1 MLLLP
6 YPPISSVLDSA
17 PKSHSNYIWFV
28 YSHAYSSVAT
38 AQQPSACSIHV
49 PNVVGSTLPSDARF
63 SAPKLRKCPS
73 TAVSRIN
80 QYASSVA
87 NWLVWINSSE
97 SKSSGLHPD
106 KPRLL
111 YGANFLR
118 LSNSAANSAG
128 HILKE
133 TWKLLFDA
141 IGGGATAVIP
151 PTLYA
156 GVIRQLH

>member
-1 MLLLP
+1 MPLLS

-28 YSHAYSSVAT
+28 YSYAYSSVAT

-87 NWLVWINSSE
+87 NWLVWIESSE
-97 SKSSGLHPD
+97 SEVTGLFQTCNSSLNAEHFLTAGNPQPTLWAM
-106 KPRLL
+106 LL
-111 YGANFLR
+111 
-118 LSNSAANSAG
+118 
-128 HILKE
+128 KK
-133 TWKLLFDA
+133 TWKLLFE
-141 IGGGATAVIP
+141 ISQRGSITSISP
-151 PTLYA
+151 CFM
-156 GVIRQLH
+156 